1 MGSPIASTTVR
12 MRDGRSL
19 DVYLG
24 GADGGARDTVLYLH
38 GSPGSGIQGAGM
50 AAACAERRLRLVSF
64 SRAGYG
70 SSSRRLGRSVADVV
84 EDATDLLD
92 ALEVERAWVLGWS
105 GGGPHALACVAFA
118 PERFP
123 GAALIGGVAPYPAEG
138 LDWFEGMGPENVE
151 EFQATLADPKNSV
164 RSAERDWPKWRD
176 VTGAEVAE
184 VFGGLIDDVDR
195 GSLTGEFS
203 EFVAASSREG
213 LREGYWGWVDDDW
226 AFTGDWGVD
235 LGTIGVPVHV
245 WQGGH
250 DKMVP
255 FGHGAWLS
263 DHIPTACRHLH
274 PEHGHL
280 TLAVDSIGP
289 ILDELVSPPAR

>member
-1 MGSPIASTTVR
+1 MASPIASTTIRV
-12 MRDGRSL
+12 RDGRSL

-24 GADGGARDTVLYLH
+24 GSVGGARGTVLYHH
-38 GSPGSGIQGAGM
+38 GSPGSGIQGPGM
-50 AAACAERRLRLVSF
+50 AAASAERELRLVSF

-70 SSSRRLGRSVADVV
+70 SSNRRPSRSVADVV

-92 ALEVERAWVLGWS
+92 ALEVDRAWVLGWS

-138 LDWFEGMGPENVE
+138 LDWFEGMGRENVE
-151 EFQATLADPKNSV
+151 EFQATLADPQNSV

-176 VTGAEVAE
+176 VTGVEVAE

-195 GSLTGEFS
+195 GSLTGEFAD
-203 EFVAASSREG
+203 FVAAGSREG

-255 FGHGAWLS
+255 FGHGAWLC

-289 ILDELVSPPAR
+289 ILDELVSPPA

>member
-1 MGSPIASTTVR
+1 MGSATASSVR

-24 GADGGARDTVLYLH
+24 GADNGRRGTVLYLH
-38 GSPGSGIQGAGM
+38 GSPSSGIQGPGM
-50 AAACAERRLRLVSF
+50 DAACAERGLRLVSF

-70 SSSRRLGRSVADVV
+70 SSSRRPGRSVADVV
-84 EDATDLLD
+84 GDATDVLD
-92 ALEVERAWVLGWS
+92 ALDVDSARVLGWS
-105 GGGPHALACVAFA
+105 GGGPHALACVALA

-123 GAALIGGVAPYPAEG
+123 GAALIGGVAPYPADG

-151 EFQATLADPKNSV
+151 EFRATLADPENSV

-176 VTGAEVAE
+176 ITGVEVAE
-184 VFGGLIDDVDR
+184 AFGGLIDDVDR
-195 GSLTGEFS
+195 GSLTGEFA
-203 EFVAASSREG
+203 EFVAAGNREG
-213 LREGYWGWVDDDW
+213 LREGSWGWVDDDW
-226 AFTGDWGVD
+226 AFTKHWGFD
-235 LGTIGVPVHV
+235 LSAIGVPVHV

-255 FGHGAWLS
+255 FGHGAWLC

-289 ILDELVSPPAR
+289 ILDELVSPPAP

>member
-1 MGSPIASTTVR
+1 MESPTASTVVSA
-12 MRDGRSL
+12 RDGRSL

-24 GADGGARDTVLYLH
+24 GAEDGARGTVLYHH
-38 GSPGSGIQGAGM
+38 GSPASGLQGPGVS
-50 AAACAERRLRLVSF
+50 AACAELGLRLVSF

-70 SSSRRLGRSVADVV
+70 SSSRRPGRSVADVV
-84 EDATDLLD
+84 EDATDVLD
-92 ALEVERAWVLGWS
+92 ALDLDRAWVFGWS
-105 GGGPHALACVAFA
+105 GGGPHALACVALA

-151 EFQATLADPKNSV
+151 EFQATLADPANSI
-164 RSAERDWPKWRD
+164 RSAERDWPKWRE
-176 VTGAEVAE
+176 VTGAEVADA
-184 VFGGLIDDVDR
+184 FGGLIDDVDR
-195 GSLTGEFS
+195 GSLTGEFA
-203 EFVAASSREG
+203 EFVAAASREG

-226 AFTGDWGVD
+226 AFTGDWRVD
-235 LGTIGVPVHV
+235 LSTIRVPVHV

-255 FGHGAWLS
+255 FGHGAWLC

-280 TLAVDSIGP
+280 TLAVDSIGL
-289 ILDELVSPPAR
+289 IFDELVSPAT

>member
-1 MGSPIASTTVR
+1 MGSPVASTTVQV
-12 MRDGRSL
+12 RDGRSL

-24 GADGGARDTVLYLH
+24 GTEDSARGTVLYLH

-50 AAACAERRLRLVSF
+50 AAAAADLGLRLLSF
-64 SRAGYG
+64 TRAGYG
-70 SSSRRLGRSVADVV
+70 SSSRRPGRSVANVV

-92 ALEVERAWVLGWS
+92 ALDIDRAWVLGWS
-105 GGGPHALACVAFA
+105 GGGPHALACVGLA

-123 GAALIGGVAPYPAEG
+123 GAALIGGLAPYPAEG

-151 EFQATLADPKNSV
+151 EFQATLADPQNSV

-176 VTGAEVAE
+176 VTGVEIAEI
-184 VFGGLIDDVDR
+184 FGGLIDDVDR
-195 GSLTGEFS
+195 GSLTGDFA
-203 EFVAASSREG
+203 EFVAATSREG

-226 AFTGDWGVD
+226 AFSGDWGVE
-235 LGTIGVPVHV
+235 LGAIGVPVHV

-255 FGHGAWLS
+255 FGHGAWLC

-280 TLAVDSIGP
+280 TLAVDTIGP
-289 ILDELVSPPAR
+289 ILDELVAPPAT

>member
-1 MGSPIASTTVR
+1 
-12 MRDGRSL
+12 
-19 DVYLG
+19 
-24 GADGGARDTVLYLH
+24 
-38 GSPGSGIQGAGM
+38 M
-50 AAACAERRLRLVSF
+50 AAACAERGLGLLSF

-70 SSSRRLGRSVADVV
+70 SSSRRPGRSVADVV

-92 ALEVERAWVLGWS
+92 ALDVDRAWVLGWS
-105 GGGPHALACVAFA
+105 GGGPHALACVAGA

-151 EFQATLADPKNSV
+151 EFQATLADPENSV
-164 RSAERDWPKWRD
+164 RSAEREWPKWRA

-184 VFGGLIDDVDR
+184 AFGGLIDDVDR
-195 GSLTGEFS
+195 GSLTGEFAEFA
-203 EFVAASSREG
+203 EFVAAGSREG
-213 LREGYWGWVDDDW
+213 LREGYWGWVDDDR
-226 AFTGDWGVD
+226 AFTTDWGVD
-235 LGTIGVPVHV
+235 LSAIAVPVHV

-255 FGHGAWLS
+255 FGHGVWLC
-263 DHIPTACRHLH
+263 DHIPTACSHLL

-280 TLAVDSIGP
+280 TLAVDSLPLI
-289 ILDELVSPPAR
+289 IDELLAD